1 MQALHRNKLNAIDFH
16 HDSHLMFSVGDDSF
30 VKVWDYSFMREPHQ
44 VYIGHAKNIN
54 DVLFHNNRLWT
65 AGSEGILVWNFSDQ
79 GEKFIEPPVFL
90 KEKKAPYIKN
100 VQQAQSMLQEKESRI
115 NQDLSNINAEGNEM
129 VSTIKEQPLE
139 LSQNE
144 NKIVFSNLIK
154 KTFEN

>member
-1 MQALHRNKLNAIDFH
+1 MQALHRNKLNAIDFQH
-16 HDSHLMFSVGDDSF
+16 HSHLMFSVGDDSF

-90 KEKKAPYIKN
+90 KEKKAPYIRN